1 MLYRVLMYVYSH
13 KNMIQ
18 YIYGNEEEA
27 TKKMRNLNSNR
38 GQKEYGLRKLKKK
51 KVNKYNVPF

>member
-38 GQKEYGLRKLKKK
+38 GQKEYGLRKLKKRK
-51 KVNKYNVPF
+51 